1 MKDKLLDFLIGELQK
16 SAESLQWHI
25 DKLCRFD
32 ENENKTCTR
41 EYSGATSIASGVA
54 KGAKIGERRTGPK
67 RDCGATRRR
76 GRDELK

>member
-32 ENENKTCTR
+32 ENENKTSSNIDVFSQDIKDLKD
-41 EYSGATSIASGVA
+41 YILW
-54 KGAKIGERRTGPK
+54 PK
-67 RDCGATRRR
+67 N
-76 GRDELK
+76 LKNDQTTENKL

>member
-32 ENENKTCTR
+32 ENENKT
-41 EYSGATSIASGVA
+41 SSNIDVFSQDI
-54 KGAKIGERRTGPK
+54 K
-67 RDCGATRRR
+67 D
-76 GRDELK
+76 LKDYILWLKNLKNDQTTENKL